1 MIIEVEDDELPSLT
15 EETRKTRQRRIAFYK
30 GAGCLMTT
38 TRSRLWDVD
47 YRIMFMPGLAAQEDM
62 TSNMAEKIRSLYEGM
77 YPAMIL
83 KRYFKITAM

>member
-1 MIIEVEDDELPSLT
+1 
-15 EETRKTRQRRIAFYK
+15 
-30 GAGCLMTT
+30 MTT

-47 YRIMFMPGLAAQEDM
+47 YRIMFMPGQAAQEDM

-83 KRYFKITAM
+83 KRYFKITAE